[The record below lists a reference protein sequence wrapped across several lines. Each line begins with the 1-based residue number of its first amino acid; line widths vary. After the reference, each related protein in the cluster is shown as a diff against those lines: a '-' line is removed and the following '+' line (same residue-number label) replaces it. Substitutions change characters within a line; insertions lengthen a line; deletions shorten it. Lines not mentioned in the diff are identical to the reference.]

1 MLHPPS
7 DMADSLDPLNSRDSD
22 ILNKLHEI
30 LGDFFAT
37 KVAEDAAWAREIV
50 GATPKP

>member
-1 MLHPPS
+1 VLHPPS

>member
-7 DMADSLDPLNSRDSD
+7 DMADSLDTNNPNDAETYSQ
-22 ILNKLHEI
+22 LHEL

-37 KVAEDAAWAREIV
+37 RVAVDAAWAREIV
-50 GATPKP
+50 GTPKP